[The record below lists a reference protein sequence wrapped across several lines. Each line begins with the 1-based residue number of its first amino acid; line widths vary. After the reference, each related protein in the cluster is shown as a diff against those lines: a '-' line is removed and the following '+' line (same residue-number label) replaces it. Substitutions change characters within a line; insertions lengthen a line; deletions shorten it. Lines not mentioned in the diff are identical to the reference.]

1 MKIDAEA
8 LSIKDVVTEVDR
20 HSRLLARKEDLNG

>member
-1 MKIDAEA
+1 MSLDAEK
-8 LSIKDVVTEVDR
+8 LGIKDVVTEVDR

>member
-1 MKIDAEA
+1 MNLDAET